1 LRLPLRRATWYVAGI
16 LPVVGIIVGIRAA
29 ILYTPPPSP
38 PALVSLVPGP
48 LPERRDCGPV
58 TEVGSVSALVALAPP
73 KWIELGRSPNQLVG
87 LSRSVT
93 SDIRA
98 TVDLEVDEK
107 DFNFE
112 RDLKYDRR
120 LRLMS
125 GAPGVSPIRYDER
138 VVIRAGTTF
147 RMVCAIEPFPPL
159 ALAPYVLFESSC
171 RNPCPLGE
179 WRCNAASDSLCYS
192 AFEYCL
198 ACAHGS
204 LEQCACVAS
213 DLSQQ
218 PDGTPCEY
226 MMPMSDIGMRGKC
239 SKGRCEP

>member
-1 LRLPLRRATWYVAGI
+1 
-16 LPVVGIIVGIRAA
+16 
-29 ILYTPPPSP
+29 
-38 PALVSLVPGP
+38 
-48 LPERRDCGPV
+48 
-58 TEVGSVSALVALAPP
+58 VSALVALAPP
-73 KWIELGRSPNQLVG
+73 RWTELGRSPDRLVG
-87 LSRSVT
+87 LSRIVT

-107 DFNFE
+107 DFNLE

-138 VVIRAGTTF
+138 VAIRAGTTF

-171 RNPCPLGE
+171 RDPCPSGE
-179 WRCNAASDSLCYS
+179 WRCDAASDSLCYR
-192 AFEYCL
+192 AQEYCL
-198 ACAHGS
+198 ACAHGTY
-204 LEQCACVAS
+204 EQCACVAS
-213 DLSQQ
+213 DLSKQ

-226 MMPMSDIGMRGKC
+226 TPLGTDIGMRGKC
-239 SKGRCEP
+239 KQGRCGP